1 MIPQRVFDNELA
13 AGVAQVVFVVVFVGG
28 GYVAVVDEAVLGVAA
43 DVGRCAAGVGFWDVV
58 ATTAG
63 RSQDFYVTHISDE
76 DEPVGLSVRLILWL
90 GG

>member
-58 ATTAG
+58 AATTT
-63 RSQDFYVTHISDE
+63 RSQDFYVGIKDHTAGS
-76 DEPVGLSVRLILWL
+76 SVRLILWL